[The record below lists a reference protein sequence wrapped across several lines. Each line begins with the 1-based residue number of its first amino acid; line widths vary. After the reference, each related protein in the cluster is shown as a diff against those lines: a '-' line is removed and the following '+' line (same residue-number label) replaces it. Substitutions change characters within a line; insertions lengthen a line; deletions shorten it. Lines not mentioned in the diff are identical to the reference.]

1 MKKIRVIAEYK
12 FDAFS
17 EMVEFLKEDV
27 EHRCIYYMSESYGAM
42 DRLKYPKKSDA
53 ESFFLFT
60 GNGTPSCE
68 KTELEMFF
76 DENDKPMDDAFAEK
90 YDVSMFTGQEVRE
103 IER

>member
-1 MKKIRVIAEYK
+1 MKKICVITEYK

-42 DRLKYPKKSDA
+42 DQLNSPKESDA
-53 ESFFLFT
+53 KSFFLFR
-60 GNGTPSCE
+60 NLGTSCE

-90 YDVSMFTGQEVRE
+90 YDVSMFTGQEVKE
-103 IER
+103 N